1 MVLKRVE
8 NYLFTNKRYFMKNT
22 FILGFVFFAF
32 SSIIAQDYSYV
43 TDRVFDGPESF
54 FGYDFKP
61 SVMEVPNES
70 RDEIDPG
77 DYSFGV
83 TVRNLYVEGEG
94 IRGVYSMNNIGPTE
108 YGYKIATMNTRDARI
123 QGHLKIILNRR
134 GQVNALIFRRS
145 QKDPEIIFTLP
156 EVDEDMNA
164 AETEYFTDLREMEIE
179 NPDSIWGTTIYPF
192 LRIHQESGIQER
204 LFDYD
209 STFVNFEEV
218 ITIEEKV
225 KKVKQ
230 PKKKKKR
237 KSEEEELEDLDI
249 EEIVEEM
256 PKDSVD
262 VKRKIT
268 KTYFLN
274 IQQLIRYQDDT
285 EKIETERYQ
294 ITKVN
299 EGEDET
305 AKGNEDRFQIEFTTK
320 KGIPVYLYLN
330 ENRQVNSVEVGDKLY
345 LMRGF

>member
-1 MVLKRVE
+1 
-8 NYLFTNKRYFMKNT
+8 MKNT
-22 FILGFVFFAF
+22 FILGLFFFAF
-32 SSIIAQDYSYV
+32 SSITAQDYSYV

-70 RDEIDPG
+70 KDEIDPG

-83 TVRNLYVEGEG
+83 TARNLYVEGEG

-145 QKDPEIIFTLP
+145 EKEPEIIFTLP
-156 EVDEDMNA
+156 EVDEDMNE
-164 AETEYFTDLREMEIE
+164 AETGYFTDLREMEVE
-179 NPDSIWGTTIYPF
+179 NADSIWGTTIYPF
-192 LRIHQESGIQER
+192 LRIHQQSAIQER

-209 STFVNFEEV
+209 STFINFEEI

-225 KKVKQ
+225 KKVK
-230 PKKKKKR
+230 PAKKKKK
-237 KSEEEELEDLDI
+237 KKTEDEEMEELDMED
-249 EEIVEEM
+249 VVAEM
-256 PKDSVD
+256 PQDSVD
-262 VKRKIT
+262 IKRKIT

-274 IQQLIRYQDDT
+274 LQQLIRYQDGT
-285 EKIETERYQ
+285 EKIEKERYE
-294 ITKVN
+294 ITKVD
-299 EGEDET
+299 EREDEE
-305 AKGNEDRFQIEFTTK
+305 AKGNEERFQIEFTTK
-320 KGIPVYLYLN
+320 KGVPVYLYLN
-330 ENRQVNSVEVGDKLY
+330 EKRQVSSVEVADKLY

>member
-1 MVLKRVE
+1 
-8 NYLFTNKRYFMKNT
+8 MKNT
-22 FILGFVFFAF
+22 FILGFFLFAF
-32 SSIIAQDYSYV
+32 SSITAQDYSYV
-43 TDRVFDGPESF
+43 SDRIFDGPESF

-70 RDEIDPG
+70 KDEIDPG

-83 TVRNLYVEGEG
+83 TSRNLYVEGEG

-156 EVDEDMNA
+156 EIDEDMNE

-179 NPDSIWGTTIYPF
+179 SADSIWGTTIYPF
-192 LRIHQESGIQER
+192 LRIHQQSAIQER

-209 STFVNFEEV
+209 STFINFEEV
-218 ITIEEKV
+218 VTIEEKV
-225 KKVKQ
+225 KKVKAA
-230 PKKKKKR
+230 KKKKK
-237 KSEEEELEDLDI
+237 KKTDEEEMEELDI
-249 EEIVEEM
+249 EDVAAEM

-262 VKRKIT
+262 IKLKIT

-274 IQQLIRYQDDT
+274 LQQLVRYQDET
-285 EKIETERYQ
+285 EKMEMERYE

-299 EGEDET
+299 EREDET
-305 AKGNEDRFQIEFTTK
+305 AKGNEERFQIEFTTK
-320 KGIPVYLYLN
+320 KGVPVYLYLN
-330 ENRQVNSVEVGDKLY
+330 ENRQVSSVEIADKLY

>member
-1 MVLKRVE
+1 
-8 NYLFTNKRYFMKNT
+8 MKNT
-22 FILGFVFFAF
+22 FILGFFLLAF
-32 SSIIAQDYSYV
+32 SSISAQDYSYV
-43 TDRVFDGPESF
+43 SDRIFDGPESF

-61 SVMEVPNES
+61 SIMEVPNES

-83 TVRNLYVEGEG
+83 TSRNLYVEGED

-108 YGYKIATMNTRDARI
+108 YGYKIATMNTRDARL

-156 EVDEDMNA
+156 EIDEDMNEE
-164 AETEYFTDLREMEIE
+164 ETEYFTDLREMEIE
-179 NPDSIWGTTIYPF
+179 SGDSIWGTTIYPF
-192 LRIHQESGIQER
+192 LRIHQQSGIQER

-209 STFVNFEEV
+209 STYFNFEEV

-230 PKKKKKR
+230 AKKKKNK
-237 KSEEEELEDLDI
+237 KSEDEDLQDVDI
-249 EEIVEEM
+249 EDLVEEM

-262 VKRKIT
+262 IKRKIT

-274 IQQLIRYQDDT
+274 LTQLIRYQDDT
-285 EKIETERYQ
+285 EKIELERYE

-299 EGEDET
+299 EREDDT
-305 AKGNEDRFQIEFTTK
+305 AEGDEERFQIEYTTK

-330 ENRQVNSVEVGDKLY
+330 ENRQVSSIEIGDKLY

>member
-1 MVLKRVE
+1 
-8 NYLFTNKRYFMKNT
+8 MKNA
-22 FILGFVFFAF
+22 FILGLLLFTL
-32 SSIIAQDYSYV
+32 SNITAQDYSYV
-43 TDRVFDGPESF
+43 TDRIFDGPESF

-61 SVMEVPNES
+61 SVMEIPNEYS
-70 RDEIDPG
+70 NEIDPG

-83 TVRNLYVEGEG
+83 TSRNLYVEGED

-108 YGYKIATMNTRDARI
+108 YGYKIATMNTRDARL

-156 EVDEDMNA
+156 EVDEDMNE

-179 NPDSIWGTTIYPF
+179 NADSIWGTTIYPF
-192 LRIHQESGIQER
+192 LRIHQQRNIQER

-209 STFVNFEEV
+209 STYVNFEEV
-218 ITIEEKV
+218 ISIEEKV

-230 PKKKKKR
+230 PKKKKK
-237 KSEEEELEDLDI
+237 KKTEEEELEEFDNED
-249 EEIVEEM
+249 VVDEM

-262 VKRKIT
+262 IKRKIT

-274 IQQLIRYQDDT
+274 LTQLIRYQDDT
-285 EKIETERYQ
+285 EKIEKERYE

-299 EGEDET
+299 EREDDT
-305 AKGNEDRFQIEFTTK
+305 AKGNEERFQIEYTTK
-320 KGIPVYLYLN
+320 EGIPVYLYLN
-330 ENRQVNSVEVGDKLY
+330 ENRQVSSIEIGDKLY

>member
-1 MVLKRVE
+1 
-8 NYLFTNKRYFMKNT
+8 MKNT
-22 FILGFVFFAF
+22 FILGFFLLAF
-32 SSIIAQDYSYV
+32 SSISAQDYSYV
-43 TDRVFDGPESF
+43 SDRIFDGPESF

-61 SVMEVPNES
+61 SIMEVPNES

-83 TVRNLYVEGEG
+83 TSRNLYVEGED

-108 YGYKIATMNTRDARI
+108 YGYKIATMNTRDARL

-156 EVDEDMNA
+156 EIDEDMNEE
-164 AETEYFTDLREMEIE
+164 ETEYFTDLREMEIE
-179 NPDSIWGTTIYPF
+179 SGDSIWGTTIYPF
-192 LRIHQESGIQER
+192 LRIHQQSGIQER

-209 STFVNFEEV
+209 STYVNFEEV

-230 PKKKKKR
+230 AKKKKNK
-237 KSEEEELEDLDI
+237 KSEDEDLQDVDI
-249 EEIVEEM
+249 EDLVEEM

-262 VKRKIT
+262 IKRKIT

-274 IQQLIRYQDDT
+274 LTQLIRYQDDT
-285 EKIETERYQ
+285 EKIELERYE

-299 EGEDET
+299 EREDDT
-305 AKGNEDRFQIEFTTK
+305 AEGDEERFQIEYTTK

-330 ENRQVNSVEVGDKLY
+330 ENRQVSSIEIGDKLY

>member
-1 MVLKRVE
+1 
-8 NYLFTNKRYFMKNT
+8 MKNT
-22 FILGFVFFAF
+22 FILGFIFFAF
-32 SSIIAQDYSYV
+32 SSITAQDYSYV
-43 TDRVFDGPESF
+43 SDRIFDGPESF

-61 SVMEVPNES
+61 SVMEIPNES
-70 RDEIDPG
+70 KDEIDPG

-83 TVRNLYVEGEG
+83 TSRNLYVEGENIG
-94 IRGVYSMNNIGPTE
+94 GVYSMNNIGPTE

-156 EVDEDMNA
+156 EVDEDMNE

-179 NPDSIWGTTIYPF
+179 NADSIWGTTIYPF
-192 LRIHQESGIQER
+192 LRIHQQSSIQER

-218 ITIEEKV
+218 IKIEEKT

-230 PKKKKKR
+230 PKKKKSK
-237 KSEEEELEDLDI
+237 KLNVEELEDTDI
-249 EEIVEEM
+249 EEVVEGM

-262 VKRKIT
+262 IKLKIT

-274 IQQLIRYQDDT
+274 VKELIRYQDDT
-285 EKIETERYQ
+285 EKIEFQRYE

-299 EGEDET
+299 EREDET
-305 AKGNEDRFQIEFTTK
+305 AKGNDERFQIEYTTK
-320 KGIPVYLYLN
+320 KGIPVFLYLN
-330 ENRQVNSVEVGDKLY
+330 ENRQVSSVEVGDKLY